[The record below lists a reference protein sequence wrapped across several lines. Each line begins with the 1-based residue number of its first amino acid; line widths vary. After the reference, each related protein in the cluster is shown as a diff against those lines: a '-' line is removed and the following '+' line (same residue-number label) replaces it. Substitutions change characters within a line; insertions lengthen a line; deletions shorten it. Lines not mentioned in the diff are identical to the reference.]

1 MKNLSKEKRN
11 QLVLVIILTL
21 AVLAGMWLGL
31 INFQKQALQSITERK
46 ETAER
51 ELKRRKLAI
60 ENADRIEVELAES
73 GKTLAKLEEGMASGD
88 LYFWAI
94 NTIRQFKLAHKVEI
108 PQYSQIDGPRDM
120 TLLPKFPYKQ
130 ATLSIGGTAYFHD
143 FGRFVADFENQFPYI
158 RILNLTLEPLASMV
172 NADKERL
179 SFKMDVVA
187 LVKPPN
193 PS

>member
-11 QLVLVIILTL
+11 QLLLVVLLTL
-21 AVLAGMWLGL
+21 ATLAGLWFGL
-31 INFQKQALQSITERK
+31 INFQKQALQSIAERK
-46 ETAER
+46 ETADR
-51 ELKRRKLAI
+51 ELKRRKQAI
-60 ENADRIEVELAES
+60 ENADRIEAELAES

-108 PQYSQIDGPRDM
+108 PQYSQIDGPREM
-120 TLLPKFPYKQ
+120 SLLPKFPYKQ